1 MIKLLFWMFI
11 ALDAGVILLFF
22 VLGLAAAGP
31 SKTSP
36 VSVTLL
42 MLALPAIPL
51 VGAIA
56 VYLRSTSPGWRA
68 LAFALA
74 AAPAVLVVATQVYT
88 RAQFKAN
95 SNAQGELTFFRAGP
109 MREIVEAIR
118 RNDAAAVSA
127 LVPKVNVNDTGLE
140 GMTLLVSALHQ
151 LRTTPDRHEV
161 LAVLLKAGADPN
173 KGIDYEIPLEMALQ
187 VAAKS
192 GPEPVRLMLEAGANP
207 NALNSSGRPVFF
219 AGVGNGMDLAILTLL
234 IKHGADLGLTGS
246 SREQV
251 LFAAANA
258 RNWRAVLFLL
268 QNGVDSRVGQTLS
281 GQDFRSML
289 EANASWASA
298 DSGYAEVAAWLKTH

>member
-11 ALDAGVILLFF
+11 ALDTGVILLFF
-22 VLGLAAAGP
+22 ALGLAAAGQ

-95 SNAQGELTFFRAGP
+95 SNAQGDLTFFRAGT

-118 RNDAAAVSA
+118 SNDAATVAA
-127 LVPKVNVNDTGLE
+127 LVPKVDVNGTGMAD
-140 GMTLLVSALHQ
+140 MTLLVSALRQ
-151 LRTTPDRHEV
+151 LRTTPDQHEV
-161 LAVLLKAGADPN
+161 VRVLLKAGADPN
-173 KGIDYEIPLEMALQ
+173 KGVEYEIPLEMALQ
-187 VAAKS
+187 VVDKS
-192 GPEPVRLMLEAGANP
+192 GPEPVRLLLEAGANP
-207 NALNSSGRPVFF
+207 NALNSSDTPLFF
-219 AGVGNGMDLAILTLL
+219 AGAGNSADVEILKLL
-234 IKHGADLGLTGS
+234 IKHGADLNRTGPKGE
-246 SREQV
+246 RV

-258 RNWRAVLFLL
+258 RNWKVVLFLL

>member
-22 VLGLAAAGP
+22 ALGLAAAGP

-74 AAPAVLVVATQVYT
+74 AAPAVLVVATQMYT

-95 SNAQGELTFFRAGP
+95 SNAQGDLTFFRAGP
-109 MREIVEAIR
+109 MRDIVEAIR
-118 RNDAAAVSA
+118 RNDAATVAA
-127 LVPKVNVNDTGLE
+127 LAPKVDVNGTGMAD
-140 GMTLLVSALHQ
+140 MTLLVSALRQ

-187 VAAKS
+187 VVGKS
-192 GPEPVRLMLEAGANP
+192 GPEPVRLLLEAGANP
-207 NALNSSGRPVFF
+207 NALNSSGTPLFF
-219 AGVGNGMDLAILTLL
+219 AGAGNSADVEILKLL
-234 IKHGADLGLTGS
+234 IKHGADLNLTGPKGE
-246 SREQV
+246 RV

-258 RNWRAVLFLL
+258 RNWKAVLFLL
-268 QNGVDSRVGQTLS
+268 EQGVDARVGRTLS

-298 DSGYAEVAAWLKTH
+298 DSGYAEVAAWLRTH

>member
-22 VLGLAAAGP
+22 ALGLAAAGP

-74 AAPAVLVVATQVYT
+74 AAPAVLVVATQMYT

-95 SNAQGELTFFRAGP
+95 SNAQGDLTFFRAGP
-109 MREIVEAIR
+109 LREIVEAIR
-118 RNDAAAVSA
+118 RNDAATVAA
-127 LVPKVNVNDTGLE
+127 LVPKVDVNGTGMAD
-140 GMTLLVSALHQ
+140 MTLLVSALRQ
-151 LRTTPDRHEV
+151 LRTTPDQHEV
-161 LAVLLKAGADPN
+161 VRVLLAVGADPN
-173 KGIDYEIPLEMALQ
+173 KGVEYEIPLEMALQ
-187 VAAKS
+187 VVGKS
-192 GPEPVRLMLEAGANP
+192 GPEPVRLLLEAGANP
-207 NALNSSGRPVFF
+207 NALNSSGTPLFF
-219 AGVGNGMDLAILTLL
+219 AGAGNSADVEILKLL
-234 IKHGADLGLTGS
+234 IKHGADLNLTGPKGE
-246 SREQV
+246 RV

-258 RNWRAVLFLL
+258 RNWKAVLFLL

-298 DSGYAEVAAWLKTH
+298 DSGYAEVAAWLRAH